1 MTQYTLHQTAPCR
14 PLPARRWSLTALF
27 FGLSAL
33 WRSRQALRDLD
44 DARLQDLGL
53 SASEV
58 SKEAARAPWD
68 VPAHWL
74 D

>member
-1 MTQYTLHQTAPCR
+1 
-14 PLPARRWSLTALF
+14 LTALF